1 MLVELGYHIPRS
13 QWKFDYFEVDRI
25 FRELEKK
32 KTDAFYEFVR
42 EMSKIDFFFFS
53 RWVMQRTLADHPFM
67 IARCYDIQEK
77 NKNTQDLWPRG
88 HFKDLPQ
95 DLPMLTANRG
105 WTTHGDLKVGD
116 SVFAP
121 NGKPVK
127 VIGLSPKYT
136 GNKCLKLTLQ
146 GKREIVCG
154 ETHLWRIIKKHRA
167 KRDSQGYRGTFR
179 EEEIVEANHL
189 KVGDNIGAME
199 QPLVFPQK
207 NLPIHPYLLGVWLG
221 DRTSAQPNITCSFKD
236 IEIIDKIKSLGY
248 EIKER
253 EKSDG
258 RTGTFAFGNGIKGKA
273 GSGIFPLFKKLG
285 LYNNKHIPDIYKV
298 ASKEQRM
305 ELMCGLMDT
314 DGYINTRG
322 DASFSNINE
331 KLIDDVYELAS
342 GLALQPRKTIVK
354 TKVNGEPYIS
364 FRVEFRGH
372 NDRPV
377 FSLKRKRERLI
388 FPQGHRNTRKI
399 IKIEQ
404 VDSVPTSCITVEGGL
419 YLAGKDLIPTHNSTF
434 ITCDFTLWEL
444 IDNPNNTYAIF
455 SVTGKDAKK
464 HLRGIK
470 AQLEANTLLKTA
482 WPERFYMNPQNES
495 DRHSV
500 LDGVMVKRD
509 QAIAQASVSAH
520 SLIDQMPTGD
530 HWTHHIFDDL
540 INEQVTN
547 SPDLVEKAAD
557 AFRNSNNLGRYDEV
571 DGEMV
576 DITVRRVIGT
586 RYLDGDIYGDI
597 MKSSRWTT
605 RMYPAEVDENG
616 NFKRNGVP
624 IFLSRQTL
632 DDKFAEQG
640 EMIYN
645 AQMGQNP
652 IATSR
657 LGFKEE
663 WLTGAYYK
671 VGEEPQG
678 NTYLIIDPARK
689 KKKRNDF
696 TAMIVIRTDANR
708 KYWLLDLIR
717 DKLTTE
723 EKWEKIKMFVEKYNI
738 QTGVGYEGINNTDLE
753 YFDLKK
759 FADRKWI
766 NFIELGGVEN
776 KDDRI
781 RSLTD
786 LFKHGR
792 FMLPDVLLYR
802 DSEGKTR
809 ELIHEFVQEEYRT
822 WPYGRHDD
830 ILDVMARVMDKKM
843 EVTFPVTY
851 NRPVEYKD
859 KASDPLDMSHQTEL
873 NWMGI

>member
-77 NKNTQDLWPRG
+77 NKNIQDLWPRG
-88 HFKDLPQ
+88 HFK
-95 DLPMLTANRG
+95 
-105 WTTHGDLKVGD
+105 
-116 SVFAP
+116 
-121 NGKPVK
+121 
-127 VIGLSPKYT
+127 
-136 GNKCLKLTLQ
+136 
-146 GKREIVCG
+146 
-154 ETHLWRIIKKHRA
+154 
-167 KRDSQGYRGTFR
+167 
-179 EEEIVEANHL
+179 
-189 KVGDNIGAME
+189 
-199 QPLVFPQK
+199 
-207 NLPIHPYLLGVWLG
+207 
-221 DRTSAQPNITCSFKD
+221 
-236 IEIIDKIKSLGY
+236 
-248 EIKER
+248 
-253 EKSDG
+253 
-258 RTGTFAFGNGIKGKA
+258 
-273 GSGIFPLFKKLG
+273 
-285 LYNNKHIPDIYKV
+285 
-298 ASKEQRM
+298 
-305 ELMCGLMDT
+305 
-314 DGYINTRG
+314 
-322 DASFSNINE
+322 
-331 KLIDDVYELAS
+331 
-342 GLALQPRKTIVK
+342 
-354 TKVNGEPYIS
+354 
-364 FRVEFRGH
+364 
-372 NDRPV
+372 
-377 FSLKRKRERLI
+377 
-388 FPQGHRNTRKI
+388 
-399 IKIEQ
+399 
-404 VDSVPTSCITVEGGL
+404 
-419 YLAGKDLIPTHNSTF
+419 STF

-455 SVTGKDAKK
+455 SVTGKDARK
-464 HLRGIK
+464 HLRGVK

-645 AQMGQNP
+645 AQMGQSP

-663 WLTGAYYK
+663 WLTGAYYN

-851 NRPVEYKD
+851 NRPVEYKN